1 MKEQCRVCA
10 SELKGNQRR
19 WIFSSRATVNLQ
31 VVLSRVLGQQVT
43 RDGRGEFL
51 CGKCAFSLERVYRFD
66 TVIARVQALSI
77 EKIQRLLTEKDRLAQ
92 CLCYLH
98 GQHHPPAKGLCYKG
112 QDITVDIADLPHA
125 QYNTLL
131 QDDLAMSEYECW
143 SEQSGSEFN
152 PCSCQH
158 RNCSGCSA
166 IRVSDSTYE
175 SVCKIP
181 RRLARALSK
190 GHLFQLSKN
199 KSQSM
204 PLDWLRSPERR
215 VSSSSSVQSLY
226 TNSSQPHSR
235 STSISSLGAV
245 PSSEKESED
254 LVFDDSLCQSSTLD
268 QSLATMLQW
277 MRAVVYRPVHTLPS
291 SKIPVR
297 IWSRSGLMSNSSETP
312 QRQLSFGGDEDSFQ
326 ELRSKFSV
334 EYLPFNLEKFHK
346 HEPKRDGLQ
355 QTVRQLSEQ
364 LEAARTHIQSLEAQ
378 LKEKERV
385 SPRQELSLQTRTKS
399 SLGDQSC
406 EMYCQNQM
414 IQRLICELHS
424 KEQLLQECV
433 ELISQLTGGTRS
445 VTDAEMDI
453 VGKLRVRLKDRDKAL
468 QQSADEKFAAVE
480 EKEAEIGQLRSV
492 LREKDQDV
500 NRLSELLANNEEL
513 INMLNH
519 ILKKK
524 HAAVEQLETLCTSLK
539 ELCNQRDEKRVC
551 ALREKDSIIGQL
563 QAALENRAKDVE
575 ALTDSLLSQGL
586 SDGSDISTRL
596 CLRLKDK
603 ERLLSQVLGERDCQV
618 TEQAKAI
625 EELLNSIDRKDQII
639 KEISDRHLEMLAVQA
654 QEAHALKQQLSAKAK
669 ELEKLAK
676 LDSTAAQECFIE
688 LAHLKTLLDD
698 KDQLILNLL
707 DDGKV
712 RDQVLSRLQDQL
724 RDSVLLKVG
733 VKQTL

>member
-19 WIFSSRATVNLQ
+19 WIFSSRAAVNLQ
-31 VVLSRVLGQQVT
+31 VVLSHVLGQKVT
-43 RDGRGEFL
+43 RDGQGEFL
-51 CGKCAFSLERVYRFD
+51 CGKCTFSLERVYRFD

-112 QDITVDIADLPHA
+112 QDITVDIADLPHV

-143 SEQSGSEFN
+143 SEQSGSELN
-152 PCSCQH
+152 ACSCQH

-166 IRVSDSTYE
+166 LLVSDSTYE

-190 GHLFQLSKN
+190 GHLSQLSKS
-199 KSQSM
+199 KSRSM
-204 PLDWLRSPERR
+204 PLDWLQTPERR

-226 TNSSQPHSR
+226 TDSSQPSSR

-245 PSSEKESED
+245 PSSVKGSED
-254 LVFDDSLCQSSTLD
+254 LVFDDSLSQSSTLD
-268 QSLATMLQW
+268 QSLAAVLQW
-277 MRAVVYRPVHTLPS
+277 MRGVVYRPVHTLPG

-297 IWSRSGLMSNSSETP
+297 IWSSSRITSSSPVTP
-312 QRQLSFGGDEDSFQ
+312 QRQLSYGGDEESFR
-326 ELRSKFSV
+326 ELRSEFSV

-346 HEPKRDGLQ
+346 HEAKRDGLQ
-355 QTVRQLSEQ
+355 QTVGQLSEQ
-364 LEAARTHIQSLEAQ
+364 LEVARSCIQSLEAQ
-378 LKEKERV
+378 IKEKERV
-385 SPRQELSLQTRTKS
+385 SHQQELRLQTGTKS
-399 SLGDQSC
+399 SLGDQS
-406 EMYCQNQM
+406 CQNQM

-433 ELISQLTGGTRS
+433 ELISQLTRGTRS
-445 VTDAEMDI
+445 VSDTEADM
-453 VGKLRVRLKDRDKAL
+453 VGTLRMRLKDRDKAL
-468 QQSADEKFAAVE
+468 QQSADEKFTAIE
-480 EKEAEIGQLRSV
+480 EEEAEIGQLRSA

-519 ILKKK
+519 TLKKK

-539 ELCNQRDEKRVC
+539 ELSSQRDEKRVC
-551 ALREKDSIIGQL
+551 ALREKDSIISQL
-563 QAALENRAKDVE
+563 QAALQNRAKDVE

-586 SDGSDISTRL
+586 SEGSDSSARL

-603 ERLLSQVLGERDCQV
+603 ERLLSQALVEQDRQA
-618 TEQAKAI
+618 TEQVKAI
-625 EELLNSIDRKDQII
+625 EELLNSIGRKDQVI
-639 KEISDRHLEMLAVQA
+639 KEISDRHMETLAVHT

-669 ELEKLAK
+669 ELDKLAK

-688 LAHLKTLLDD
+688 LAHLKMLLDD
-698 KDQLILNLL
+698 KDQLIVNLL
-707 DDGKV
+707 DDGKA
-712 RDQVLSRLQDQL
+712 RDQVLLCLQDQL